1 MKIDVN
7 QFCKTWISISLENLL
22 CNFPNAAL
30 FENRQT
36 FCNQLQKTC
45 TIQANNHMHA
55 ICNWSEF
62 IAQSTDWHRLKCIHS
77 KFTAFEAYLWKTS
90 TMEKAMFLFRF
101 FNQSE
106 LKYSF
111 QPFACLFASALD
123 PWISSSFYCIL
134 LFIYEKLY
142 LRFFAI

>member
-22 CNFPNAAL
+22 CYFPNAAL
-30 FENRQT
+30 FENWQT
-36 FCNQLQKTC
+36 FCNQLWKTC
-45 TIQANNHMHA
+45 TIQANNHIHA

-77 KFTAFEAYLWKTS
+77 KFTAFGAYLWKTS
-90 TMEKAMFLFRF
+90 TMEKATILVSIFQSIRTKIHFSTICMSFCLRTWSMDFL
-101 FNQSE
+101 
-106 LKYSF
+106 L
-111 QPFACLFASALD
+111 
-123 PWISSSFYCIL
+123 IL
-134 LFIYEKLY
+134 LYFVIFEKLY